1 MFTPEGM
8 NDTTLLLLL
17 LLDTIRSAAVTV
29 VI

>member
-8 NDTTLLLLL
+8 NDTTLLLL